1 MSNISIRV
9 RLPEAPEE
17 YVVKEERIILW
28 DRILGV
34 VFMGI
39 IALAA
44 VYFVF
49 VFDWSSSK
57 DQAASNLQESA
68 NSELI
73 SAMSPEG
80 EVDAPLENSREL
92 AAPQSTE
99 INATDLNEK
108 ALTQVARPAVQSAA
122 SKKAADLQPKQAK
135 TVVNKPD
142 EITNPQTAELPVTNS
157 KPAESAHVNI
167 EEAAPK
173 QTVATSTAVKTLS
186 TKNAEVNVH
195 SLKVKS
201 AIITREMKNRAPGT
215 ALADVVYVAEGELLT
230 VYFYTEFDGL
240 AKQTLHFDWFQN
252 GKRRARVKIRPLE
265 ENIGNYS
272 SKYITH
278 RMTGDWSVSVS
289 TASGEK
295 LASATFKVVN

>member
-57 DQAASNLQESA
+57 DQAAANLQESA

-73 SAMSPEG
+73 STISPEG
-80 EVDAPLENSREL
+80 EVDTLLENAREL
-92 AAPQSTE
+92 AAPQVTE
-99 INATDLNEK
+99 LKATGLNNK
-108 ALTQVARPAVQSAA
+108 ALTQTTAPAVHSAA
-122 SKKAADLQPKQAK
+122 SKIAADLQPKQAK
-135 TVVNKPD
+135 AVGNKPV
-142 EITNPQTAELPVTNS
+142 ETSKQQAAGLPVTNS
-157 KPAESAHVNI
+157 KPAENARVNI

-173 QTVATSTAVKTLS
+173 QTLAASTAVKTLS

-195 SLKVKS
+195 SLEVKS
-201 AIITREMKNRAPGT
+201 AIITREMKNRAPGA
-215 ALADVVYVAEGELLT
+215 ALADVVYVTEGELLT

-295 LASATFKVVN
+295 LASAKFKVVN

>member
-34 VFMGI
+34 VFLGV

-44 VYFVF
+44 AYFVF
-49 VFDWSSSK
+49 VFDWSTSEEPT
-57 DQAASNLQESA
+57 AANLQESA

-73 SAMSPEG
+73 STMSPEG
-80 EVDAPLENSREL
+80 EVDAPLENTREL
-92 AAPQSTE
+92 AASQPTE
-99 INATDLNEK
+99 LKATDLNNK
-108 ALTQVARPAVQSAA
+108 ALTQTTAPAVQNAVT
-122 SKKAADLQPKQAK
+122 KKTADLQPKQAEV
-135 TVVNKPD
+135 VVNKPV
-142 EITNPQTAELPVTNS
+142 EITKQQADQSPVANA
-157 KPAESAHVNI
+157 KPAEMPQVNI
-167 EEAAPK
+167 EAAAPK
-173 QTVATSTAVKTLS
+173 QAVATSAAIKNMS

-201 AIITREMKNRAPGT
+201 AIITRDMKNRAPGA
-215 ALADVVYVAEGELLT
+215 ALADVVYVTEGELLT

-295 LASATFKVVN
+295 LASAEFKVVN

>member
-49 VFDWSSSK
+49 VFDWS
-57 DQAASNLQESA
+57 ASEEEALNLQDA
-68 NSELI
+68 TNSELI
-73 SAMSPEG
+73 SAMSPED
-80 EVDAPLENSREL
+80 EVDTLLENAREL
-92 AAPQSTE
+92 AAPRAAE
-99 INATDLNEK
+99 LKAADLNEK
-108 ALTQVARPAVQSAA
+108 ALTQMTAPAVQSAA
-122 SKKAADLQPKQAK
+122 SKIAADSQPKQAK
-135 TVVNKPD
+135 TVVNKPV
-142 EITNPQTAELPVTNS
+142 EIIKQQAAELPVVSS
-157 KPAESAHVNI
+157 KLAEKPQVNI
-167 EEAAPK
+167 EAAAPK
-173 QTVATSTAVKTLS
+173 QPVATSAAIKNLS

-201 AIITREMKNRAPGT
+201 AIITREMKNRAPGA
-215 ALADVVYVAEGELLT
+215 ALADIVHVAESELLT
-230 VYFYTEFDGL
+230 VYFYAEFDGL

-295 LASATFKVVN
+295 LASAEFKVVN